1 MRIDMFVVGII
12 VWSIFGFAL
21 AKNLIGSEGFE
32 YVNPIWIYKTFRVNY
47 FGAAVCCILF
57 NLLSPIGS
65 ICYWFYKLFGSIC
78 YWFYKLCTVGRKH

>member
-1 MRIDMFVVGII
+1 MSIGMFVVLII
-12 VWSIFGFAL
+12 AWSVFGFVL
-21 AKNLIGSEGFE
+21 ANIFIYSEGLGFE

-65 ICYWFYKLFGSIC
+65 ICYWFYKL
-78 YWFYKLCTVGRKH
+78 CTVGRKY